1 MIELYIHTNIFH
13 RISKP
18 FLRSKF
24 IFFVIFIHICHSCYL
39 RLLQLHK
46 CIIGFDHLDLSETG
60 IAFAIFPLWP
70 DELYQTVS
78 IVADVFSHSWYSYL
92 FPLLNIHRQFLS
104 HSLNTGFSLIF
115 SNLQLR
121 VIWLPKK
128 VMNSGHEPD
137 VDKRE
142 NSDAKRN

>member
-1 MIELYIHTNIFH
+1 
-13 RISKP
+13 
-18 FLRSKF
+18 
-24 IFFVIFIHICHSCYL
+24 
-39 RLLQLHK
+39 
-46 CIIGFDHLDLSETG
+46 LDLSETG